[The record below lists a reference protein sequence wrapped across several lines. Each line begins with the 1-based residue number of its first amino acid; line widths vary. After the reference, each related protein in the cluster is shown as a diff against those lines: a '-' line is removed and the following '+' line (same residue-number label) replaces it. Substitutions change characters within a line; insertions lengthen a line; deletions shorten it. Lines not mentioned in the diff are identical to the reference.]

1 MMQELT
7 FAQALMLTGELDNRN
22 RELLRLLCGAAAS
35 SLELRLKEGIS
46 PQDCGKDFVVAAS
59 LYAVAALEDAREETV
74 LEEFKAGDLTVRSSG
89 KAKDAASRA
98 LQKQAD
104 LLMGP
109 YLADSFAF
117 VGV

>member
-35 SLELRLKEGIS
+35 SLELRLKEGVS

-74 LEEFKAGDLTVRSSG
+74 LEEFKAGDLTVRNRGADRS
-89 KAKDAASRA
+89 AASRA
-98 LQKQAD
+98 LEKQAQM
-104 LLMGP
+104 LMKP
-109 YLADSFAF
+109 YLADSFSF

>member
-74 LEEFKAGDLTVRSSG
+74 LEEFKAGDLTVKKSASSR
-89 KAKDAASRA
+89 DAASRC
-98 LQKQAD
+98 LEIQAQRILAPFLKD
-104 LLMGP
+104 RFSFMG
-109 YLADSFAF
+109 
-117 VGV
+117 V

>member
-1 MMQELT
+1 MMTEQV
-7 FAQALMLTGELDNRN
+7 FSQALLLTGELEGKE

-35 SLELRLKEGIS
+35 SLALRLKEGIN
-46 PQDCGKDFVVAAS
+46 PQDCVRDFVAAAS
-59 LYAVAALEDAREETV
+59 LYAVAALGEAREETV